1 MGQGTNARLTQGKV
15 NPMSESVRFRYSKAR
30 GDYIVG
36 SMCECGHLER
46 EHGSQTLSLP
56 NNRMLRKPH
65 DGNCCRGKC
74 FCKRF
79 TWARF
84 VTLTE
89 MAQMVEQKPRRTP
102 ALTWQEGGNI

>member
-1 MGQGTNARLTQGKV
+1 
-15 NPMSESVRFRYSKAR
+15 MSQQRKTLLRFSKAK

-46 EHGSQTLSLP
+46 DHGSQTLRIS
-56 NNRMLRKPH
+56 NNRMLRRPH
-65 DGNCCRGKC
+65 DGNCCKGKC
-74 FCKRF
+74 ACKRF

-89 MAQMVEQKPRRTP
+89 MAAMVPSKRERPVP
-102 ALTWQEGGNI
+102 ALN

>member
-46 EHGSQTLSLP
+46 EHGSQTLSSP
-56 NNRMLRKPH
+56 KTVCYGKPH
-65 DGNCCRGKC
+65 DGNCGR
-74 FCKRF
+74 
-79 TWARF
+79 
-84 VTLTE
+84 
-89 MAQMVEQKPRRTP
+89 
-102 ALTWQEGGNI
+102 